1 MLLGALA
8 VLLTRQIT
16 PASALKAIDLD
27 VILFLFGM
35 FVVGQA
41 MEESG
46 YLSHLSFRLF
56 GRAKSLNS
64 LLLLI
69 MFSTGLLSALLMND
83 TLAIIGPVMLEIA
96 RKSGISPK
104 LLLMSLTFSVTIGSV
119 MSPIG
124 NPQNLLIAING
135 NIANPFVTFL
145 RYLAVP
151 TLINLFLAY
160 LMVRVFYMG
169 HFRNVSPNHSAEPI
183 TDPKL
188 AQLSKVSLIIIV
200 VLVVAK
206 IITALLGLGIDF
218 RLTYIAL
225 VAALPI
231 ILFSPRRFGV
241 VRRIDWSTLVS
252 SRRCLS

>member
-1 MLLGALA
+1 
-8 VLLTRQIT
+8 
-16 PASALKAIDLD
+16 
-27 VILFLFGM
+27 
-35 FVVGQA
+35 
-41 MEESG
+41 
-46 YLSHLSFRLF
+46 
-56 GRAKSLNS
+56 
-64 LLLLI
+64 
-69 MFSTGLLSALLMND
+69 MND
-83 TLAIIGPVMLEIA
+83 TLAIIGTPVMLEIA

-104 LLLMSLTFSVTIGSV
+104 LLLISLAFSVTIGSV

-160 LMVRVFYMG
+160 LMVRVFYRG

-183 TDPKL
+183 TDLKL

-225 VAALPI
+225 AAALPI

-252 SRRCLS
+252 SR

>member
-69 MFSTGLLSALLMND
+69 MFSAGLLSA
-83 TLAIIGPVMLEIA
+83 
-96 RKSGISPK
+96 
-104 LLLMSLTFSVTIGSV
+104 F
-119 MSPIG
+119 
-124 NPQNLLIAING
+124 
-135 NIANPFVTFL
+135 
-145 RYLAVP
+145 
-151 TLINLFLAY
+151 
-160 LMVRVFYMG
+160 
-169 HFRNVSPNHSAEPI
+169 
-183 TDPKL
+183 
-188 AQLSKVSLIIIV
+188 
-200 VLVVAK
+200 
-206 IITALLGLGIDF
+206 
-218 RLTYIAL
+218 
-225 VAALPI
+225 
-231 ILFSPRRFGV
+231 
-241 VRRIDWSTLVS
+241 
-252 SRRCLS
+252 